1 MFCFSPPSLRC
12 IYPIFSPCLVLHYK
26 KGPAHSF
33 AEMKTL
39 KTLQI
44 AFAKSL
50 QSLEPQFIAPAT
62 CGGAA
67 PGSGINHLPACS
79 SWPGLSQGEVNLQQN
94 RTYRSPSSC
103 ITLGLAGPNP
113 VSNCTCVQSICST
126 AVSTA
131 WVEDRG
137 RGEVGRGGR

>member
-1 MFCFSPPSLRC
+1 MQMSLNIMRITSEENSLDVSPNLDVATDAVGCVLLFSTLWC

-50 QSLEPQFIAPAT
+50 QSSEPQFIAPAT
-62 CGGAA
+62 CGWAA
-67 PGSGINHLPACS
+67 PGSGISHLFAA
-79 SWPGLSQGEVNLQQN
+79 PGQ
-94 RTYRSPSSC
+94 
-103 ITLGLAGPNP
+103 A
-113 VSNCTCVQSICST
+113 
-126 AVSTA
+126 
-131 WVEDRG
+131 
-137 RGEVGRGGR
+137 

>member
-1 MFCFSPPSLRC
+1 MSPKLNVTTGGVGCVLCLPTLRC

-50 QSLEPQFIAPAT
+50 QSSEPQFIAPAT

-67 PGSGINHLPACS
+67 PGINHLPAA
-79 SWPGLSQGEVNLQQN
+79 PGLSQGEVKLQQN
-94 RTYRSPSSC
+94 RTCRSRVPPSPWALPGP
-103 ITLGLAGPNP
+103 ILFPTLH
-113 VSNCTCVQSICST
+113 VYTQS
-126 AVSTA
+126 AA
-131 WVEDRG
+131 LQ
-137 RGEVGRGGR
+137 